1 MTPKPQRGTPDG
13 DATLAIQKL
22 ARETG
27 ADVQELQTLYVLEAL
42 LARIAT
48 SPHRDDFV
56 LKGGVLLAAFAA
68 RRPTKDIDL
77 QATGLS
83 NDADDVAGR
92 FREIAAIALSD
103 GVAFD
108 ADSITASAIRDGDA
122 DEYAG
127 VRVRLVGHLGRA
139 RLTVGIDVNFGDPIW
154 PAPQLIELPRIVP
167 LDLPPV
173 TLLGYPLAMV
183 LAEKIVTAIDRG
195 EGNTRWRD
203 FADVYT
209 LTHLQSVEAATLR
222 NSLETVAAYRG
233 VTLAP
238 ALPALAEMPERA
250 QPKWRAWR
258 TRVNRQKE
266 LPEAFADVLNE
277 VARFSDPVLLGAAM
291 GSWKAAERAWTD
303 YNE

>member
-1 MTPKPQRGTPDG
+1 MTPQPQRGTPSG

-27 ADVQELQTLYVLEAL
+27 GDVQELQTLYVLEAL
-42 LARIAT
+42 LTRIAA

-68 RRPTKDIDL
+68 RRPTKDIDF

-92 FREIAAIALSD
+92 LREIAAIELSD
-103 GVAFD
+103 GVAFG
-108 ADSITASAIRDGDA
+108 ADSLTASAIRDGDA

-154 PAPQLIELPRIVP
+154 PAPQLIELPRIV
-167 LDLPPV
+167 LLEQPPV
-173 TLLGYPLAMV
+173 KLLGYPLVMV

-195 EGNTRWRD
+195 EGNTGWRD

-209 LTHLQSVEAATLR
+209 LMHLHSVVAADLR

-233 VTLAP
+233 VTLTP
-238 ALPALAEMPERA
+238 VLPALAEMPERA

-258 TRVNRQKE
+258 ARVNRQKE
-266 LPEAFADVLNE
+266 LPEAFVEVLNDI
-277 VARFSDPVLLGAAM
+277 ARFVDPVLSGTARGCWNRAKQ
-291 GSWKAAERAWTD
+291 SWEESLK
-303 YNE
+303 

>member
-1 MTPKPQRGTPDG
+1 M
-13 DATLAIQKL
+13 
-22 ARETG
+22 
-27 ADVQELQTLYVLEAL
+27 
-42 LARIAT
+42 
-48 SPHRDDFV
+48 
-56 LKGGVLLAAFAA
+56 AAFAA

-92 FREIAAIALSD
+92 LREIAAIELSD

-108 ADSITASAIRDGDA
+108 ADSITASAIRDGHA

-167 LDLPPV
+167 LDQPPV

-203 FADVYT
+203 FADAYT
-209 LTHLQSVEAATLR
+209 LTRLHSVEAGVLR
-222 NSLETVAAYRG
+222 SSLETVSTYRG
-233 VTLAP
+233 VALGP
-238 ALPALAEMPERA
+238 VLPALAEVPERA

-266 LPEAFADVLNE
+266 LPGAFAEVLNE
-277 VARFSDPVLLGAAM
+277 IARFSDPVLRESAHGIWSVTEQRW
-291 GSWKAAERAWTD
+291 GDR
-303 YNE
+303 NE